1 MADIVFVAIALA
13 FFGLA
18 FLYVLGCD
26 RIIGRE
32 TPPAGGRRRNGPRR
46 RCGRSDG
53 SGGDVVSWE
62 NALALIISIPVAVYL
77 VAALLFPERF

>member
-18 FLYVLGCD
+18 SLYVLGCD

-32 TPPAGGRRRNGPRR
+32 TPPTGAAGEMGRGTAAAEQADA
-46 RCGRSDG
+46 G
-53 SGGDVVSWE
+53 VS
-62 NALALIISIPVAVYL
+62 S
-77 VAALLFPERF
+77 